1 MSDPSQTSGNFH
13 SMKGTV
19 VESVGNVTG
28 LDSWKTSGKE
38 EHAAGEAETKAAQ
51 TKAYGEG
58 LGDRVEGKF
67 DEVTGKVMGNSSKEM
82 SGKVQGTKGQ
92 AQMEANKPM

>member
-1 MSDPSQTSGNFH
+1 MSDPSQASGQIH
-13 SMKGTV
+13 SVKGTV
-19 VESVGNVTG
+19 VETVGNATG

-38 EHAAGEAETKAAQ
+38 KHAEGEAEVKAAQ
-51 TKAYGEG
+51 TKEYAAGAS
-58 LGDRVEGKF
+58 DRVAGKVN
-67 DEVTGKVMGNSSKEM
+67 EMTGKVMGDSSKEM